1 MAENIQVVRMYKTQ
15 NSDKGILAYF
25 DVVTA
30 GYRINGFR
38 LVKKVSGEY
47 FIGFPSRQG
56 KDNRWWPVVLP
67 CKEDVLKELEDC
79 LLRAFDDLDMGRM
92 EFGKEM
98 VPPDNESLS
107 ESKKL
112 TVDVPFIIDA
122 QVKEKMAKFVSG

>member
-1 MAENIQVVRMYKTQ
+1 MAENIQVIRMYKTQ

-38 LVKKVSGEY
+38 LVKKVTGEY

-56 KDNRWWPVVLP
+56 KDSRWWPVVLP
-67 CKEDVLKELEDC
+67 CEENVLNELKDC
-79 LLRAFDDLDMGRM
+79 LLRAFDDLDKGRM

-98 VPPDNESLS
+98 VPPDNNTLS
-107 ESKKL
+107 ESKRL
-112 TVDVPFIIDA
+112 AVDVPFIVDA
-122 QVKEKMAKFVSG
+122 EVKEKMTKFV